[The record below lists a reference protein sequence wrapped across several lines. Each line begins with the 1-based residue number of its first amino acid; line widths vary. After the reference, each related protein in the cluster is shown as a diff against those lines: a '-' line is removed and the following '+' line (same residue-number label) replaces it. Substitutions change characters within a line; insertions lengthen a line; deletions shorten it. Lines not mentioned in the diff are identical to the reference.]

1 MKNVR
6 ELLIVFAYIRSCT
19 SLFFLHNCNKIE
31 SLAKHQYLLL
41 IQITENNSAVIK
53 LIPQSFAMFQ
63 VNLYSKKNI
72 VYRLST
78 TLQLASLEINMIFD
92 KKL

>member
-19 SLFFLHNCNKIE
+19 SLFLFVIVTYIE

-53 LIPQSFAMFQ
+53 LNPQSFAIFQ
-63 VNLYSKKNI
+63 VNLDSKTDLAQFFNCLLI
-72 VYRLST
+72 
-78 TLQLASLEINMIFD
+78 LQEEYCI
-92 KKL
+92 